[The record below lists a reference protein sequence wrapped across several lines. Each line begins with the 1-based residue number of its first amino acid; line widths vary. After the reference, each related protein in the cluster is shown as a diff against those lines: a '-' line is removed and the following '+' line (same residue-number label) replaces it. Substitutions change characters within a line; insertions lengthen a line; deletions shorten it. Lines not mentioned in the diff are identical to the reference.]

1 MKKLEPYIDDFVW
14 FFVGYLLFSML
25 IMQEKLD
32 LDLFLEVSFASAGFS
47 WFFNWMLSRKK

>member
-14 FFVGYLLFSML
+14 FFVGYLLFSMI

-32 LDLFLEVSFASAGFS
+32 LDLFLEVSLASVIFS
-47 WFFNWMLSRKK
+47 WLFNWMLSRKK